1 MSNRLLGLISIVAV
15 LVIDQSSKTIALAAP
30 ALESGIEL
38 LPILNV
44 VLVRNEGI
52 SFGLFGGFV
61 PWWLLAAFG
70 AAIVMALMVWLWRAH
85 HMLLQF
91 ALGLII
97 GGALGNIVDRLRY
110 GAVTDFLDF
119 HVAGYHW
126 PAFNFAD
133 AAIFCGV
140 GVLLFDSFASSAR
153 TDMSLTDRNDSGQS

>member
-1 MSNRLLGLISIVAV
+1 MSNRLFGLISIVAV

-38 LPILNV
+38 LPILNA

-61 PWWLLAAFG
+61 PSWLLAAFG

-97 GGALGNIVDRLRY
+97 NEGGSVSSPVCVLRQNQ
-110 GAVTDFLDF
+110 GERFVTQR
-119 HVAGYHW
+119 
-126 PAFNFAD
+126 
-133 AAIFCGV
+133 I
-140 GVLLFDSFASSAR
+140 S
-153 TDMSLTDRNDSGQS
+153 Q